1 MVEIFTGPNCQYC
14 AKAKA
19 LRDREGVAYAEY
31 DIARDEHRDEYAR
44 RLPRSRSLPQIFTDG
59 VHLGGWEDLELIYE
73 RGQLRDRLGL
83 GRGI

>member
-59 VHLGGWEDLELIYE
+59 VHLG
-73 RGQLRDRLGL
+73 
-83 GRGI
+83 